1 MSGPFDKEL
10 ESIANAHT
18 QDFARKLAHEVANLI
33 LRRLGIDQD
42 AIANARPAPAKGKA
56 APASTPT
63 STPTP
68 APRVAKK
75 KAAPAPKPEAKA
87 APAPAAKAAPAKK
100 VVAPAAAAPKR
111 AEGNED
117 RASVVDKVFRV
128 VSSSTGVAVGD
139 VVKATGLER
148 GPVTAALKA
157 LKEEGRI
164 FMGGN
169 RRFARYAMSL
179 AIAEKASETA
189 RKG

>member
-42 AIANARPAPAKGKA
+42 AITNARPAPAKGKA
-56 APASTPT
+56 AAAPAST
-63 STPTP
+63 STPP
-68 APRVAKK
+68 PPVAKK
-75 KAAPAPKPEAKA
+75 KAAPAPKPETKA